1 MVENV
6 LQNITGILCD
16 NLDDPHNEHMEM
28 NYPSTGAADG
38 ISEEVSRPA
47 SS

>member
-6 LQNITGILCD
+6 LQNITGILID
-16 NLDDPHNEHMEM
+16 NLDDPGKEHIEM

-38 ISEEVSRPA
+38 IS
-47 SS
+47 